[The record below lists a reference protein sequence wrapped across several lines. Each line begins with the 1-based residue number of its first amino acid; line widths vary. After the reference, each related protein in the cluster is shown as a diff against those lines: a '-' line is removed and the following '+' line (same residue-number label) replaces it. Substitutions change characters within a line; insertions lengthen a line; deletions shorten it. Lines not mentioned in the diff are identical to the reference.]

1 MSESFGAV
9 SPTARH
15 AERGAARLKLIITIA
30 VVAALAYMAIQYVP
44 VAYQASSYKS
54 EMQASLDTAVA
65 MGHSGEWIV
74 SQLRAKAGENG
85 VPANAEITP
94 AVRDG
99 RMEVTVKFTR
109 PINLLPGFTYNYNF
123 DYTAKSNQ
131 FLSK

>member
-1 MSESFGAV
+1 MNQSFGAV
-9 SPTARH
+9 PPMARH
-15 AERGAARLKLIITIA
+15 AERGAARFKLIIIIA
-30 VVAALAYMAIQYVP
+30 VVATLTYMAIQYVP

-54 EMQASLDTAVA
+54 EMQTSLDTAVA
-65 MGHSGEWIV
+65 MGHSSEWVV

-94 AVRDG
+94 TVRDG

-109 PINLLPGFTYNYNF
+109 TVNLLPGFTYNYNF